1 MASLTIRNIPESLLE
16 RLRKLSEAERR
27 SLNSEIIVILE
38 KSLREYTSDYDK
50 NVISVEAQ
58 VELWNKLAGEWD
70 DSRSTNEIINDILS
84 HRTPGREVKL

>member
-27 SLNSEIIVILE
+27 SLNNEIIVILE
-38 KSLREYTSDYDK
+38 KSLKEYTPDYDK

-70 DSRSTNEIINDILS
+70 DSRSADEIINDILS
-84 HRTPGREVKL
+84 HRTAGREVKL